1 MNPQQPGQP
10 PYPPQ
15 QPGYPAQP
23 QQGYAQPQQG
33 YAQPQ
38 QQGYPGQPQQA
49 YPMQQQGYPQQQ
61 AYPGQPQPGYPMQP
75 GQPMPGQPMA
85 TRGPKGKPL
94 DFFMFLILHVFTF
107 GLYNSYWW
115 IKVSGEVNTF
125 LGTKRMAAWKVF
137 FIPFYMLYWQFAEGK
152 DQLRDVQRAAGV
164 PENVPWYITPW
175 RFQWGLNQVW
185 NSIP

>member
-15 QPGYPAQP
+15 QGYPQQP
-23 QQGYAQPQQG
+23 QQGYPQQPQQG
-33 YAQPQ
+33 
-38 QQGYPGQPQQA
+38 
-49 YPMQQQGYPQQQ
+49 YPMQQQGYPQQGYPQ
-61 AYPGQPQPGYPMQP
+61 QQGYPGQPQPGYPMQP
-75 GQPMPGQPMA
+75 GQPMPGQPA
-85 TRGPKGKPL
+85 QARGPKGKPL
-94 DFFMFLILHVFTF
+94 DFIMFFILHVVTF
-107 GLYNSYWW
+107 GLYNIYWW

-175 RFQWGLNQVW
+175 RFQRGLNQVW

>member
-1 MNPQQPGQP
+1 MNPQQPGNP

-33 YAQPQ
+33 YAQPP

-49 YPMQQQGYPQQQ
+49 YPMQQQGYAQPAQPG
-61 AYPGQPQPGYPMQP
+61 YPGQPQAGYPVQP
-75 GQPMPGQPMA
+75 GQPAQA
-85 TRGPKGKPL
+85 RGPKGKPL
-94 DFFMFLILHVFTF
+94 DFMMFFILHVVTF
-107 GLYNSYWW
+107 GLYNIYWW

-125 LGTKRMAAWKVF
+125 LGAKRMAAWKVF